1 MNKISIEQFNAA
13 TPEEF
18 AAIVNGPPEV
28 AACWLAVAAENG
40 IADAQLRY
48 GQMLLEGR
56 GVKRDSELALRWF
69 KAAADSSNALA
80 MNMVGR
86 CYENGWGMEPN
97 VTIATYWFR
106 RAATN
111 GSPWGMY
118 NYATSL
124 TLARGTRTNRAEAF
138 RWLKKAAKMGHAK
151 SMNILGGFYEDGW
164 EVEPDKDIALDYY
177 CRAAEGGD
185 FRGQFNYARLL
196 IERRQI
202 ARAITWLK
210 RVPETAT
217 PAFMQKLHQ
226 FLASAQHAE
235 LRELDIWIG
244 GQQTPTKAKASA
256 C

>member
-1 MNKISIEQFNAA
+1 MNKIRIEQFNAA

-56 GVKRDSELALRWF
+56 GIKRDPALALRWF

-86 CYENGWGMEPN
+86 CYENGWGIKPDA
-97 VTIATYWFR
+97 TIATYWFR

-138 RWLKKAAKMGHAK
+138 RWLKKAAEMGHAK

-164 EVEPDKDIALDYY
+164 EVEPDEDTALDCYR
-177 CRAAEGGD
+177 RAAEGGD
-185 FRGQFNYARLL
+185 FRGQFNCARLL

-202 ARAITWLK
+202 AQAIIWLK

-226 FLASAQHAE
+226 FLANAE
-235 LRELDIWIG
+235 LHELDIQIG
-244 GQQTPTKAKASA
+244 GQQTSTKAKASA